1 MSPGWQLLH
10 FLSKGSYFPSR
21 FSYKIGLLKGIKI
34 CLGSIYCGVG
44 ELGSLVESSTVD
56 VKATVL

>member
-1 MSPGWQLLH
+1 M
-10 FLSKGSYFPSR
+10 
-21 FSYKIGLLKGIKI
+21 KI